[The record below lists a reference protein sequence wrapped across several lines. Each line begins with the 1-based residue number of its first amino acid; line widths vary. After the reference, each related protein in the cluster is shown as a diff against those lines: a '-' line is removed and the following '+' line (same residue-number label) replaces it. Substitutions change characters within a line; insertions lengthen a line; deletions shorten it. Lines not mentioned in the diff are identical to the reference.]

1 MLQISNTS
9 ENRRQHLVLM
19 HFNKN
24 AKHSKSA
31 RSYRF
36 FLFETLV
43 KVKLKLKNVKVQK
56 MVVMVVMIKT
66 RTQSIPS
73 RRDRIVT

>member
-1 MLQISNTS
+1 MIQISNTS

-43 KVKLKLKNVKVQK
+43 KVKLKLKSIEPIEPSKNVKILQE
-56 MVVMVVMIKT
+56 
-66 RTQSIPS
+66 PS
-73 RRDRIVT
+73 RPYKNL